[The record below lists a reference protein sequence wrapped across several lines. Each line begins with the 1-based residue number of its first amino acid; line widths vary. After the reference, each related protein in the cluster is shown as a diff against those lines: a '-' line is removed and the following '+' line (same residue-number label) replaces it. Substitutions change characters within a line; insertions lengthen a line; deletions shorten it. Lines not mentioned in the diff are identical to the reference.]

1 VTVFT
6 GEAGR
11 PGVRLW
17 TERMEPRGW
26 ERDEFADIREGNNVN
41 LIEIKAMTP
50 S

>member
-1 VTVFT
+1 MTVFT

-11 PGVRLW
+11 PGVRLQ
-17 TERMEPRGW
+17 TERMEPRGR